1 MKKALALGAFAV
13 SSCGALAQ
21 TTFDNVSLYGLL
33 DLGVHRASGI
43 AGGTNHQL
51 ASGIMEG
58 SRLGVRGSEDM
69 GGGWRALFTLE
80 QRLEANTGTFSNRP
94 ASGSQLPDRLSTAA
108 ALGLPAALQPAVTGV
123 GAQIGSQ
130 LGVNLRNGAWDRQAF
145 AGLVTPYGAILGGR
159 QYTPAFE
166 IIGGF
171 DALQTQSGL
180 AAGQVATLPA
190 GVDIRADRALAYR
203 IQQGPISAS
212 AMYAFGNSATSS
224 SNDRIVGVQA
234 TYRTEAYSF
243 GAGYNRKNNELGMK
257 SLQTTAIGASAKLGP
272 GDASVLFATVKD
284 DNPSGLSTVSASLQS
299 QGVAAALANQVQDA
313 FIGALKQDA
322 QLLHIGYKMTSGPS
336 TVYVVYNR
344 FDDSRASNADV
355 QSYGVVYSH
364 AFSKRT
370 DVYSVLGRFANK
382 GLGQAAP
389 GGNGFLGG
397 VTASAGKDSTHIA
410 LGLRH
415 RF

>member
-1 MKKALALGAFAV
+1 
-13 SSCGALAQ
+13 
-21 TTFDNVSLYGLL
+21 
-33 DLGVHRASGI
+33 
-43 AGGTNHQL
+43 
-51 ASGIMEG
+51 
-58 SRLGVRGSEDM
+58 
-69 GGGWRALFTLE
+69 
-80 QRLEANTGTFSNRP
+80 
-94 ASGSQLPDRLSTAA
+94 
-108 ALGLPAALQPAVTGV
+108 
-123 GAQIGSQ
+123 
-130 LGVNLRNGAWDRQAF
+130 
-145 AGLVTPYGAILGGR
+145 
-159 QYTPAFE
+159 
-166 IIGGF
+166 
-171 DALQTQSGL
+171 
-180 AAGQVATLPA
+180 
-190 GVDIRADRALAYR
+190 
-203 IQQGPISAS
+203 
-212 AMYAFGNSATSS
+212 MYAFGNSATSS